1 MHHLQCFMHD
11 LATTSRLS
19 YNLPVRRRVMAAA
32 RMSRRCRKFMRQ
44 IHKAANKYSLQE
56 IASSIQGDLDRR
68 SISYEEALVLGNI
81 LQDRADILPG
91 DEIVYAVSDRDS
103 YRRTLE
109 LYLRDGVL
117 TKAEQLLL
125 WEERRRLGIVDDIH
139 NRLLEQLLASWTR
152 QGKSVLVHAFKG
164 GRTDE

>member
-1 MHHLQCFMHD
+1 
-11 LATTSRLS
+11 
-19 YNLPVRRRVMAAA
+19 
-32 RMSRRCRKFMRQ
+32 MSRRCRKFMRQ